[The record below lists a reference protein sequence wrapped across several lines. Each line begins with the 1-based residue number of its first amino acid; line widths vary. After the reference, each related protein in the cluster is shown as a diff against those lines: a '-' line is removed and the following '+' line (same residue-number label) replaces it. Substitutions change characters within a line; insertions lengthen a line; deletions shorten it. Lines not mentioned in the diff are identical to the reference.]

1 MAEPVGVVVVGHGL
15 SASALVAAASGVV
28 GADGLVGV
36 VAVDAG
42 AGQTTEL
49 DARMFAAVKAADA
62 GSGVLLVADVFGSS
76 PCTCG
81 IRQAMGHRLAV
92 LAGLNL
98 AMLLKLATL
107 DRTALTPT
115 ELAQACA
122 ESARR
127 AVAVLHASPGMEPP
141 ARLSSGPAAPETPA
155 EAARETSND
164 LSQGTPLTREE
175 PG

>member
-1 MAEPVGVVVVGHGL
+1 MPEVVGVVIVGHGR
-15 SASALVAAASGVV
+15 SAGALLDAATGVV
-28 GADGLVGV
+28 GAEALAGV
-36 VAVDAG
+36 VAIDAG
-42 AGQTTEL
+42 VGQTADLEDRL
-49 DARMFAAVKAADA
+49 HAAVAAADA
-62 GSGVLLVADVFGSS
+62 GAGVLLVADVLGAS

-107 DRTALTPT
+107 DRAALSPAAI
-115 ELAQACA
+115 AQACA

-127 AVAVLHASPGMEPP
+127 AVLVQEPELTSRPSGPEPSQSPP
-141 ARLSSGPAAPETPA
+141 A
-155 EAARETSND
+155 
-164 LSQGTPLTREE
+164 REE